1 MTCFGII
8 PLLKR
13 TPSKSFLS
21 SIPYGSKYF
30 KYFSNFA
37 DVKLPRGFTSSSSE
51 ESDVW
56 LSWELRELI
65 RVRWWKSNAFW
76 GLDKKQRMKSWNA
89 IELEIIRLTSS
100 YCEYRLVRS
109 ITAFWRL
116 RLFLPRERQSS
127 KLFHKLILTLL
138 SLITDVINAYI
149 FESC

>member
-56 LSWELRELI
+56 LSWEFSELI

-89 IELEIIRLTSS
+89 IEFEMIRLTSS
-100 YCEYRLVRS
+100 YRSYRLLKSLTV
-109 ITAFWRL
+109 FWRL
-116 RLFLPRERQSS
+116 RLFFPRQRQSKRLS
-127 KLFHKLILTLL
+127 KRLSLTLL
-138 SLITDVINAYI
+138 RLTTADATTA
-149 FESC
+149 